1 VNFFGKLLVF
11 VDKKIDKN
19 FGFLETFHKLAKP
32 KNLTLIN

>member
-1 VNFFGKLLVF
+1 MIFYGELWDF